1 MTPAGVARR
10 THYGRA
16 LSSSLGGDTA
26 SVRTREAGAE
36 APTESYETGGMGRR
50 MDLPELPPDDSDLTD
65 YVQRIEER
73 ARQQAPA
80 TVQGSSIGTLVG
92 AAVFGPAGGVV
103 GAVVGSG
110 IGYLDDEGYLNGGA
124 DGDDVD
130 VDATDGDDVDVDATD
145 GDDVEGDSS
154 SDDTDGD
161 DADDADEAGG

>member
-130 VDATDGDDVDVDATD
+130 VDATDGDDV
-145 GDDVEGDSS
+145 EGDSS